1 MFRANAIGAAA
12 PAVVPS
18 AIDFDASCATW
29 ADKVMWRRHVLLASL
44 WVVAAPALAQIAKK
58 SRRIGTLGN
67 LTPTDS
73 AIRVI
78 YEEFHAGLREH
89 GWIEG
94 ENLVVE
100 ARWADGRPERYPR
113 LADELVALDVEAIVA
128 FGGSQP
134 TQLLKERTKS
144 IPIVMVGVSHPVEAG
159 FVASLGRPGG
169 NVTGLTNQLG
179 DLTLKNIELM
189 RELVPDLQRF
199 GLIWE
204 PDNAGSRLS
213 ASEYQE
219 TAPRIGVTFVS
230 APLRG
235 VDDLRE
241 AFAVLT
247 RERTQAVLVHAT
259 PIASRQ
265 RERILAFAAEHR
277 LPTLT
282 PIDLN
287 MRAGYLVS
295 YGPDWKAM
303 YRRAAYYVDRLL
315 RGTAPAELPVEQPTS
330 FKIGLNLL
338 TAKKIGLEIPP
349 SLLAR
354 ADEVIE

>member
-1 MFRANAIGAAA
+1 MR
-12 PAVVPS
+12 
-18 AIDFDASCATW
+18 
-29 ADKVMWRRHVLLASL
+29 RRHFLLAPL
-44 WVVAAPALAQIAKK
+44 WIAAAPALAELAKK
-58 SRRIGTLGN
+58 PRRIGTLGN
-67 LTPTDS
+67 STPADS
-73 AIRVI
+73 AARVL
-78 YEEFHAGLREH
+78 YDEFHAGLREH

-100 ARWADGRPERYPR
+100 ARWADGRPDRYPT
-113 LADELVALDVEAIVA
+113 LADELVALDLEAIVA

-134 TQLLKERTKS
+134 TQLLKERTKT
-144 IPIVMVGVSHPVEAG
+144 IPIVMVAVSHPVEAG

-179 DLTLKNIELM
+179 DQSLKNVELM
-189 RELVPDLQRF
+189 RELVPGLQRF

-213 ASEYQE
+213 AVEFQE
-219 TAPRIGVTFVS
+219 TASRIAVTFIS
-230 APLRG
+230 APLRS
-235 VDDLRE
+235 VEDLNQ
-241 AFAVLT
+241 AFAVLV
-247 RERTQAVLVHAT
+247 RERAQLVLVHPT

-265 RERILAFAAEHR
+265 RERILAFAAEQR

-315 RGTAPAELPVEQPTS
+315 RGAAPAELPVEQPTG